1 MKINIVGNVNP
12 EQLNTILEKQLKKK
26 DIIDE
31 FCKDN
36 KLKEFSYKDSELE
49 YNINIVKKS
58 QGGARDE

>member
-12 EQLNTILEKQLKKK
+12 EQLKTILEKQIQKKN
-26 DIIDE
+26 IIDE

-36 KLKEFSYKDSELE
+36 KLKEFIYKDSELE

-58 QGGARDE
+58 QGGAKDE